1 MRRSWFA
8 AVLAAYFGVV
18 APAGAQQQ
26 HWNPASSSGDWNT
39 TANIWGNSSSGP
51 FDQTWANGSL
61 ANLFYTGGG
70 TATLTLTEG
79 ITAAGIAWDG
89 SVEIHEGSGGSLTLS
104 DGAVISG
111 PSAAGGGAE
120 LSINTQILGAAN
132 LTINGGNVYLNAAN
146 TFTELLVQG
155 DAHVRI
161 GRALT
166 GTMGSLDSNVTLDGL
181 GAVLSF
187 ESSGTFN
194 RDVTSASAGDG
205 TLIIAGT
212 AASQTTLELHSTLSF
227 TGTIRIAA
235 HGTLALHNNGDTSNG
250 YIGNASR
257 IELHADGVIDATQF
271 SNFGVDGGQT
281 LTVRGDAT
289 NGGRIVGDFT
299 IRGRL
304 VLGDADVSGQ
314 PVGVLRAD
322 GGTMAFDHGSTL
334 QVNLRNWLFEDPG
347 VNQGLVLGVNA
358 SVLDFNSAVEGGVT
372 IDVRG
377 VDLPYFDA
385 FRDLQWVIADFSDGH
400 AVGGILGFDASK
412 FGFDTTNF
420 GYNILGGYF
429 FMSLDANSNLLF
441 LNFAAA
447 PEPSVSML
455 IAAAGAGALWFRRKK
470 QKSPA

>member
-1 MRRSWFA
+1 MRRLWSV
-8 AVLAAYFGVV
+8 AVLLAFFGFV
-18 APAGAQQQ
+18 ASAGAQQK

-39 TANIWGNSSSGP
+39 TANIWGASSSGP
-51 FDQTWANGSL
+51 FDQIWSNGST
-61 ANLFYTGGG
+61 ANVLYSGGG
-70 TATLTLTEG
+70 TATLTLTEAISTGG
-79 ITAAGIAWDG
+79 IVWDG
-89 SVEIHEGSGGSLTLS
+89 SVNINEGSGGSLTLA
-104 DGAVISG
+104 DGAVIAG
-111 PSAAGGGAE
+111 PSTAGGAE
-120 LSINTQILGAAN
+120 LSINTQILGASN
-132 LTINGGNVYLNAAN
+132 LSINGGNVYLNAAN

-194 RDVTSASAGDG
+194 RDVASAAAGNG
-205 TLIIAGT
+205 TLIVAGS
-212 AASQTTLELHSTLSF
+212 ASSHTTMELHSTLSF
-227 TGTIRIAA
+227 TGTIQIAA

-281 LTVRGDAT
+281 LTVRGDQT

-299 IRGRL
+299 IRGKL
-304 VLGDADVSGQ
+304 VVGDADVSGQ

-322 GGTMAFDHGSTL
+322 GGTMAFDQGSTL

-347 VNQGLVLGVNA
+347 VNQGFVLGVNA
-358 SVLDFNSAVEGGVT
+358 AVLDFNSAVEGGVT

-377 VDLPYFDA
+377 VDFEYFDA

-441 LNFAAA
+441 LNYAAA

-455 IAAAGAGALWFRRKK
+455 IAAAGAGALWLRRKK
-470 QKSPA
+470 KRSPA